1 MKKFPSWLPLAMLNA
16 ILLLVYGSTMSHTL
30 QEIDAGELAAVQYLP
45 GIAHP
50 SGYPLFTFL
59 GFFGVRTFGIFEP
72 LLVSNALNLLMV
84 VLGANGFFMALR
96 VVHSKGNSWLM
107 ALSVLSVFL
116 SLRVWTQAL
125 SIEVYAYHI
134 GLLGL
139 WVWALVRYQ
148 LKQGSRAWL
157 WLGGATGL
165 LFTNHLISVVVLPG
179 LFWVVWRAQATW
191 KQRGIE
197 LVKMGAVGLSL
208 ALPMYAAL
216 YMLAQQNPDAYF
228 GDLTSFSGF
237 WNHVSGA
244 QYRVWMFQGW
254 EFSKENI
261 SLFVKGLPIDLY
273 WTLLPVLP
281 GLWFGR
287 KYWPWLFIQLVVC
300 IWYASNY
307 DIPDIEPYYLSAT
320 VLLLFPVYAFF
331 SYLFE
336 SIKPAWISY
345 LPAVLIPVLMFA
357 KHVERADRS
366 TDVLVERYATAALES
381 VPQNAL
387 VITRQWDVFVSPC
400 MYLQKVENQR
410 KDVVILDKELFRRPW
425 YLVRG
430 QEKHPEVWAGT
441 EVQMD
446 SLLPKLKAF
455 EDGDPNPVRIQF
467 AFEDWIQS
475 LMREN
480 AGRRPVLLGPELVDE
495 EVGRRT
501 DVVLPEGYR
510 LVPLTYFY
518 ILQRDTA
525 YIPVVEK
532 IDVIDDMSPAV
543 IETENRIHRMIRQ
556 LRVSMMANRFGYEN
570 YYGQVEEA
578 NRWRQR
584 ADRMRGRKSARG
596 PVELPPQPQ

>member
-1 MKKFPSWLPLAMLNA
+1 MLNA

-50 SGYPLFTFL
+50 SGYPLFTLL
-59 GFFGVRTFGIFEP
+59 GFLVVRGLGFFEP

-84 VLGANGFFMALR
+84 VFGANCFFMALR
-96 VVHSKGNSWLM
+96 VLHSKGNSWLM
-107 ALSVLSVFL
+107 ALSVVSVFL

-139 WVWALVRYQ
+139 WTWALVRYQ

-157 WLGGATGL
+157 WLGAATGL
-165 LFTNHLISVVVLPG
+165 LFTNHLISVVVIPG
-179 LFWVVWRAQATW
+179 LLWVVWRSQATW

-208 ALPMYAAL
+208 ALPMYIVLVAL
-216 YMLAQQNPDAYF
+216 AHQKPEAYF
-228 GDLTSFSGF
+228 GDLGSFSGF
-237 WNHVSGA
+237 WNHVTGA

-254 EFSKENI
+254 DFSKENI
-261 SLFVKGLPIDLY
+261 SLFVKGLPVDLH
-273 WTLLPVLP
+273 WTLLPALP

-287 KYWPWLFIQLVVC
+287 KYWPWLFIQLLAC

-307 DIPDIEPYYLSAT
+307 DIPDIEPYYVSAT
-320 VLLLFPVYAFF
+320 VLLLFPVFAFY
-331 SYLFE
+331 SYLAQ
-336 SIKPAWISY
+336 SIKPGWIPY
-345 LPAVLIPVLMFA
+345 IPAALIPVLMYA
-357 KHVERADRS
+357 NHLERVDRRR
-366 TDVLVERYATAALES
+366 DVLVERYATSALES
-381 VPQNAL
+381 VPENAL

-400 MYLQKVENQR
+400 LYLQKVKNQR
-410 KDVVILDKELFRRPW
+410 NDVVILDKELFRRPW
-425 YLVRG
+425 YLERG
-430 QEKHPEVWAGT
+430 KEKYPEIWAGT
-441 EVQMD
+441 ELEMD

-455 EDGDPNPVRIQF
+455 ESGDPNPAGIQF
-467 AFEDWIQS
+467 AFEAWIQS
-475 LMREN
+475 LMQEN

-501 DVVLPEGYR
+501 DIVLPEGYR

-518 ILQRDTA
+518 ILQRDTN
-525 YIPVVEK
+525 YIPLVENT
-532 IDVIDDMSPAV
+532 DAIDDMSPAV

-570 YYGQVEEA
+570 FYGRVEEA
-578 NRWRQR
+578 SRWRQR
-584 ADRMRGRKSARG
+584 ADQMRGRKSARG
-596 PVELPPQPQ
+596 PVELPPQPK